1 MKKFLKVAAI
11 AGVLATSTGVSSSFV
26 QPAPTVQAASKK
38 VKVGAIT
45 YTIKKK
51 EVRRSS
57 KKGKKILVLHVN
69 VKNNTKHKVSF
80 SKFSNYTG
88 FNAYQ
93 KVNGH
98 WKTLTTAMTNSSSL
112 IKKMGKLQHDLKP
125 HKTIKNGVIM
135 WTLENKSKVKVE
147 FQTKYNHVVARRYY
161 KVK

>member
-1 MKKFLKVAAI
+1 MKRFLKVIAI
-11 AGVLATSTGVSSSFV
+11 ASALVVAVGAFCSFA
-26 QPAPTVQAASKK
+26 QPASVQAASKK
-38 VKVGAIT
+38 VKVGAVT

-51 EVRRSS
+51 EVRKSS
-57 KKGKKILVLHVN
+57 KKEKKILVLHVN

-93 KVNGH
+93 KVNGK

-147 FQTKYNHVVARRYY
+147 FQTSYNHVVARKYY